1 MTTVLVSLSI
11 AMLLAGIVIA
21 VLPPASK
28 GNHKIT
34 IKNDLSVV
42 TVRSAGASDISITFD
57 PAELGPQ
64 TPPLELH
71 PGMEEMAEREP
82 SVLDELDDPATTL
95 ERRREIARL
104 LRELGY
110 AISLKEDRYEK
121 AKEEAARKDA
131 PVTSQPM
138 EVYDSTEECDEAMM
152 PPEPDEYND

>member
-34 IKNDLSVV
+34 IRNDLSVV
-42 TVRSAGASDISITFD
+42 TVRSAGSSDISITFD

-64 TPPLELH
+64 ALPIELAS
-71 PGMEEMAEREP
+71 GMEHMAERET
-82 SVLDELDDPATTL
+82 SFLDELEDPATPL
-95 ERRREIARL
+95 ARRREIARQ

-110 AISLKEDRYEK
+110 AISLKEDRIERPVGQTSH
-121 AKEEAARKDA
+121 EDA
-131 PVTSQPM
+131 PAGGQPM
-138 EVYDSTEECDEAMM
+138 EVYDSEEECDESMM
-152 PPEPDEYND
+152 PPEPDEYLD